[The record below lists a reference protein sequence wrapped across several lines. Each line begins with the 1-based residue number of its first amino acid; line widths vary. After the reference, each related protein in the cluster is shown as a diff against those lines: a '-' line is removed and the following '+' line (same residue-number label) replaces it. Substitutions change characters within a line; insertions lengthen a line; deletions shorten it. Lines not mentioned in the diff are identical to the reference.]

1 MKKNWMKKLC
11 AALCAATLFASGL
24 AVTVNAANEKIKP
37 FGLEDYQNLVK
48 PDMTISKAEDLVGDV
63 NITKRIADPSQTSF
77 AGTDSELP
85 VNNVQF
91 TMTKVGDYAVVEDE
105 KGNPSVMIGIHED
118 VLTAIGYKIPDAAI
132 KGTGSTPTGNGGT
145 EGYVYLTSGVYNNL
159 NKDYLFVDNSKEQKF
174 DISAFDT
181 AIENYQKNPSVNAI
195 TETTG
200 QDETNAEDGI
210 AKFHS
215 VPFGIYVVRET
226 NVYDAVTVETVN
238 EEKKEERV
246 YFSKKQH
253 PYLIS
258 IPASVD
264 NKWTDT
270 IDVNAKNDTE
280 PVDLDKLIVRNS
292 NYLSG
297 DAGTN
302 ETDVTHIGDTVEF
315 QLKTEVPA
323 LDPTQLGDKIENYVI
338 NDVISKGLTLPDFS
352 VTANISVK
360 DSAGNVYFNGTD
372 FDVFVDGNVYDAEN
386 EAVISDEGF
395 TADEK
400 TVAYLGGNS
409 FRIVF
414 KENGLKRLT
423 TLAKN
428 GSFENY
434 ILVNYVAKVNAD
446 AVVGEVGNPNKVQL
460 VYRAAGSHNIGTGWE
475 EVWEFI
481 FEMEGTKYFDGKAFI
496 PTEGET
502 NPNNSVEFELYQ
514 STNGGEK
521 KLVKFSEV
529 KDANGVVTGYLYNPE
544 GAVTELK
551 PANDGK
557 FHITGL
563 PVFDENIDTFY
574 LRETATA
581 PGYNKITEDIEIT
594 LVAANKT
601 DTGKTDEYTG
611 LLSQEECKVN
621 AKTPSLNAGDTGIT
635 FTVNNTSGF
644 QLPSTGGMGIWMFV
658 IGGMAVIGC
667 GLLYY
672 RRNKSAE

>member
-24 AVTVNAANEKIKP
+24 AVTVNAAGEKIEP
-37 FGLEDYQNLVK
+37 FGWEDYKNLVA
-48 PDMTISKAEDLVGDV
+48 PEDLGIASAKDLYGEVE
-63 NITKRIADPSQTSF
+63 ITKKIADPKQTGF
-77 AGTDSELP
+77 DPNDKTEIP
-85 VNNVQF
+85 VNGVQF
-91 TMTKVGDYAVVEDE
+91 TMTKVGDYAVVEDAN
-105 KGNPSVMIGIHED
+105 GNPSVMIGIHED
-118 VLTAIGYKIPDAAI
+118 VLKAIGYSVPATAVKD
-132 KGTGSTPTGNGGT
+132 TTT
-145 EGYVYLTSGVYNNL
+145 GYVYLTSDVYNNL
-159 NKDYLFVDNSKEQKF
+159 NKDYLFVDDSKNQKF
-174 DISAFDT
+174 NISAFDT
-181 AIENYQKNPSVNAI
+181 AIEQYQTDKIVTPI
-195 TETTG
+195 TGKTG
-200 QDETNAEDGI
+200 DDETDPEDGV

-226 NVYDAVTVETVN
+226 NVYYAVADVN
-238 EEKKEERV
+238 GDGAKESV

-258 IPASVD
+258 VPASVND
-264 NKWTDT
+264 KWTKN

-280 PVDLDKLIVRNS
+280 PVDLDKLIVRDSNS
-292 NYLSG
+292 LTGNN
-297 DAGTN
+297 GTN
-302 ETDVTHIGDTVEF
+302 DTDVTHIGDTVEF

-323 LDPTQLGDKIENYVI
+323 LDPTQPGDKIDNYVI
-338 NDVISKGLTLPDFS
+338 NDVISKGLTLLDYS
-352 VTANISVK
+352 ATANTANITVK
-360 DSAGNVYFNGTD
+360 DSAGTTYNNGTD
-372 FDVFVDGNVYDAEN
+372 YNVVSDGNVYDAE
-386 EAVISDEGF
+386 DESTIADDTF
-395 TADEK
+395 TTDDYA
-400 TVAYLGGNS
+400 GGSS

-414 KENGLKRLT
+414 TQDGLNKLT
-423 TLAKN
+423 KLAKN
-428 GSFENY
+428 GNFDNY
-434 ILVNYVAKVNAD
+434 ILVNYVAKVNSD
-446 AVVGEVGNPNKVQL
+446 AVVGTVGNPNKVQL
-460 VYRAAGSHNIGTGWE
+460 VYRAAGSHYIGTGWE

-481 FEMEGTKYFDGKAFI
+481 FKMEGTKYFDGKAFV

-529 KDANGVVTGYLYNPE
+529 KDTNGVVTGYLYNPE
-544 GAVTELK
+544 GTVTTLK
-551 PANDGK
+551 PDANGK

-563 PVFDENIDTFY
+563 PVVDESKDTFY

-611 LLSQEECKVN
+611 LLLREECKVN
-621 AKTPSLNAGDTGIT
+621 AKTPSINADGTGIT

-672 RRNKSAE
+672 RKNAKSAK